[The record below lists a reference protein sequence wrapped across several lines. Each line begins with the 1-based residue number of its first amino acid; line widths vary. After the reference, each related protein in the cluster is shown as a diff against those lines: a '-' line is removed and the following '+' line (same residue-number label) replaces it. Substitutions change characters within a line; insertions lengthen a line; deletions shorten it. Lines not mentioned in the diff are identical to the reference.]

1 MLHIYTPDHI
11 SHLPENFPPWWKVVW
26 GAKLFH
32 TCTHTCI
39 FTPSLLTHP
48 HCSHTLTAHTPS
60 LLTHPHCSHTPVIS
74 MSQKEEDVSLLSP
87 VRTMKCRKI
96 LKGHRSRV
104 LHFDWSPDKSHVL
117 TAGQVG
123 RNVCG
128 WCCSSIASHLHTY
141 TSHTLTHTHTQDGN
155 AVVWDGFLSQK
166 EIIIQTSSWILACS
180 YAPSTTLVAC
190 GYIVCGSSG
199 DVIHHHRVK
208 FLIFF
213 SSFPSPPPSPP
224 PSSPS
229 SFSPISPSSFLLL
242 LSHYPP
248 PFLPS
253 PIAPSSCPPFL
264 PLFPLKRFEQPM
276 FYLQARWPYKHRWSS
291 G

>member
-1 MLHIYTPDHI
+1 MHI
-11 SHLPENFPPWWKVVW
+11 
-26 GAKLFH
+26 
-32 TCTHTCI
+32 
-39 FTPSLLTHP
+39 
-48 HCSHTLTAHTPS
+48 HTLTTHTPS

-141 TSHTLTHTHTQDGN
+141 TSHTLTLTHTHTQDGN

-213 SSFPSPPPSPP
+213 SSFPSPPPSPLLLSP
-224 PSSPS
+224 PSLPLS
-229 SFSPISPSSFLLL
+229 SFSPFSNFPFFLSSLPSSLPPQEVWTTNV
-242 LSHYPP
+242 LST
-248 PFLPS
+248 S
-253 PIAPSSCPPFL
+253 
-264 PLFPLKRFEQPM
+264 
-276 FYLQARWPYKHRWSS
+276 
-291 G
+291 